1 MKVRLGNPG
10 RKNRAEHVHIDN
22 FDVWNLDHTLSCI
35 IHPALIRLKE
45 TKHGYPE
52 LFEDGMVTPNHWD
65 RQLHFDFIDEDV
77 ETKYLIKKWN
87 DILDKMIRAFG
98 LIIHKEDHEDA
109 AYQSEKSYAVYM
121 KEYYDAVDEGLSLF
135 AKYYH
140 NLWD

>member
-1 MKVRLGNPG
+1 MAVAAG
-10 RKNRAEHVHIDN
+10 DN
-22 FDVWNLDHTLSCI
+22 D
-35 IHPALIRLKE
+35 
-45 TKHGYPE
+45 
-52 LFEDGMVTPNHWD
+52 
-65 RQLHFDFIDEDV
+65 IDEEV

-109 AYQSEKSYAVYM
+109 AFESEKSYAVYM
-121 KEYYDAVDEGLSLF
+121 KEYYDTVDEGLSLF